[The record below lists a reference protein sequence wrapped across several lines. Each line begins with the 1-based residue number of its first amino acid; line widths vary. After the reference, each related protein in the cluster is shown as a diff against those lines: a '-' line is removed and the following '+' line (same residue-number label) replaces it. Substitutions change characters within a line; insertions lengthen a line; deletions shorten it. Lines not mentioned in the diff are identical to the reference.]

1 MKIEVATVQTADD
14 TVRLLGLQFQEHGIG
29 LPTEALRAAVLGL
42 LTDPSRGAVLVAYD
56 PDAIGIAVLA
66 YTWTLEHGGRVAWLD
81 ELFVEPNHR
90 DRGVGRAILRRALE
104 IAAAAGCRAVDL
116 EVDIKHERAEHFYE
130 REGFQRLS
138 RHRWARRVRPV

>member
-14 TVRLLGLQFQEHGIG
+14 TVRLLGLQFQEQGIG
-29 LPTEALRAAVLGL
+29 LPTETLRAAVLGL
-42 LTDPSRGAVLVAYD
+42 LTDPTRGAVLVAYD

-90 DRGVGRAILRRALE
+90 GRGVGRAILRRALE
-104 IAAAAGCRAVDL
+104 IAAAAACRAVDL
-116 EVDIKHERAEHFYE
+116 EVDVKHERAEHLYE
-130 REGFQRLS
+130 REGFRRLS
-138 RHRWARRVRPV
+138 RHRWARPVRPV